1 MASLNLC
8 ESSRLNMEYLY
19 LKSLHI
25 VFVVTWFAGLF
36 YIVRLFIY
44 HTEANDKPEP
54 DRSILFKQFVHMER
68 LLWYVI
74 TWPSAIL
81 TLIFGTWTLLQAP
94 HLLNQGFMHIKLT
107 MVGLLYIYQVATHFQ
122 YKKLQKN
129 QFSLSSTQLRLWN
142 EIPTVLLISVVFIIV
157 LKSTLDMV
165 WGLVGFFGV
174 VAILMIAIRIYK
186 KIRDKE

>member
-81 TLIFGTWTLLQAP
+81 TLIFVSP
-94 HLLNQGFMHIKLT
+94 EDI
-107 MVGLLYIYQVATHFQ
+107 
-122 YKKLQKN
+122 
-129 QFSLSSTQLRLWN
+129 
-142 EIPTVLLISVVFIIV
+142 IS
-157 LKSTLDMV
+157 
-165 WGLVGFFGV
+165 
-174 VAILMIAIRIYK
+174 
-186 KIRDKE
+186 

>member
-1 MASLNLC
+1 MDF
-8 ESSRLNMEYLY
+8 LY

-44 HTEANDKPEP
+44 HTEANQKQEP
-54 DRSILFKQFVHMER
+54 DRTILSKQFRKMER

-81 TLIFGTWTLLQAP
+81 TLIFGTWTLLIVP
-94 HLLNQGFMHIKLT
+94 HLLNEGFMHVKLT
-107 MVGLLYIYQVATHFQ
+107 LVALLYIYQIITHRI
-122 YKKLQKN
+122 YIKLRGDRFFLN
-129 QFSLSSTQLRLWN
+129 STQLRMWN
-142 EIPTVLLISVVFIIV
+142 EIPTVLLISVVFLIV

-165 WGLVGFFGV
+165 WGVTGFLVV
-174 VAILMIAIRIYK
+174 VAVLMVAIRVYK
-186 KIRDKE
+186 KYRKTDEE